1 MRLLTLLW
9 LLAIPAFAQAPT
21 PGPYLGL
28 TKYTALIVRD
38 YVSAGTFIG
47 DGSQLTGISGTSGGG
62 ASPSLPLNGVQYNN
76 AGNFGANVSFTFVGG
91 LLTVPTVS
99 ASAFNGNGAGL
110 TNVAAANVPY
120 AGISG
125 IPAPLTAVATGTA
138 LTMQDLS
145 TTTLSATTAD
155 ILTLQS
161 GLVSTTALSAT
172 TALLTNLTVT
182 ACTGCSAGGGT
193 QISTT
198 SNNNA
203 SNISNSTAIGFNASA
218 GTGTENTTYGSGA
231 GRSITS
237 GFQDT
242 GIGAAALASVTT
254 GANNVGIGS
263 LALTQLT
270 TANHNTAVGHAA
282 FGGAVAYN
290 AADGTAIGWD
300 AGLFATGAQNT
311 ILGSAA
317 GNNVSFS
324 GTANLIGGYAAA
336 QSLTSGIQNVI
347 LGQSAASNLTT
358 GSSNIAIGGKS
369 VNLFSA
375 TGSNQLSIGNIIYG
389 DLGRPLAGFIG
400 INITSPSV
408 AWEVSGTISAT
419 TVTVNSPTTLP
430 TCTAAKAGNMW
441 YNGITKCLNYC
452 DGTANRQVTSV
463 AASCT

>member
-76 AGNFGANVSFTFVGG
+76 AGNFGASSSFTFTAG
-91 LLTVPTVS
+91 LLTAPTIS
-99 ASAFNGNGAGL
+99 ASAFNGGTFSGNGAGL
-110 TNVAAANVPY
+110 TNVAAASVPY

-125 IPAPLTAVATGTA
+125 IPAPVAAVAAGTA

-155 ILTLQS
+155 IRTLQS

-198 SNNNA
+198 SNNNQ
-203 SNISNSTAIGFNASA
+203 SNVSGSANYGFNAGLGTGTSITAIGA
-218 GTGTENTTYGSGA
+218 GALRALT
-231 GRSITS
+231 
-237 GFQDT
+237 T
-242 GIGAAALASVTT
+242 GIW
-254 GANNVGIGS
+254 
-263 LALTQLT
+263 
-270 TANHNTAVGHAA
+270 NTAVGA
-282 FGGAVAYN
+282 N
-290 AADGTAIGWD
+290 AL
-300 AGLFATGAQNT
+300 GLVSN
-311 ILGSAA
+311 GSE
-317 GNNVSFS
+317 NV
-324 GTANLIGGYAAA
+324 GVGYAAGS
-336 QSLTSGIQNVI
+336 QS
-347 LGQSAASNLTT
+347 T
-358 GSSNIAIGGKS
+358 GSSNVYLGSWAGRD
-369 VNLFSA
+369 A
-375 TGSNQLSIGNIIYG
+375 TTGSGNTFVGHQAANAATTAFGNTCLGSNTCNGLSTGNNNLVIGVDGVTTNVVTGAGTKQLN
-389 DLGRPLAGFIG
+389 LANAVWGSFASGINNANTLG
-400 INITSPSV
+400 INITNPSV

-430 TCTAAKAGNMW
+430 ICTAAKAGNMW

-463 AASCT
+463 VGSCT